1 LDTASSGAME
11 QHFDRNASLKYML
24 NLFDEETYGYF
35 AFDGNNLIGFM
46 LASALEYDK
55 PENPIGS

>member
-1 LDTASSGAME
+1 ME